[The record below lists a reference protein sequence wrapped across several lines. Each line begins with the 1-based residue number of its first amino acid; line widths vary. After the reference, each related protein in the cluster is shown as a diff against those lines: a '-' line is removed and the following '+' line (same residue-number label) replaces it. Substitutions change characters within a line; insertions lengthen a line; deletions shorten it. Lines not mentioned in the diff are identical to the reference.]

1 MDENIFDGELLP
13 EVVYNSIIELENQNE
28 KARTGFIQVM
38 RY

>member
-1 MDENIFDGELLP
+1 MDENIFYGELLS
-13 EVVYNSIIELENQNE
+13 EMVYNSIIELENQNE